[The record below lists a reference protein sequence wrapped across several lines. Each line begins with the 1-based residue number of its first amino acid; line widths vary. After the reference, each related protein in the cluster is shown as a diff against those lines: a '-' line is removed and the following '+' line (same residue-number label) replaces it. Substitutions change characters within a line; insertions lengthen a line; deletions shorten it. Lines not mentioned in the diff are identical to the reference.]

1 MRLQRMFKA
10 SGKGFAALAFAGVAL
25 SPPLQAQAGL
35 GSNPTQIALVARVSP
50 RASIQRVGPVTV
62 TARRG
67 DMREASLWVRLST
80 NTGYRVVVVGTSSS
94 SDRSSLTWVRGLDG
108 EFHPVIPGSSLT
120 VAKNGQ
126 AAGQREHEVSFR
138 SEAGIDG
145 SLEPMPVRC
154 EIVVDPTI

>member
-1 MRLQRMFKA
+1 MRLQRMFKV

-67 DMREASLWVRLST
+67 DMREASLWVRLFT
-80 NTGYRVVVVGTSSS
+80 NTGYRLVVVGTSGSNGA
-94 SDRSSLTWVRGLDG
+94 SSLTWVRGMDG

-120 VAKNGQ
+120 VAKDDH
-126 AAGQREHEVSFR
+126 ASGQREHEVTFR
-138 SEAGIDG
+138 SEASIEGG
-145 SLEPMPVRC
+145 RELLPVRY
-154 EIVVDPTI
+154 EIVVNPII